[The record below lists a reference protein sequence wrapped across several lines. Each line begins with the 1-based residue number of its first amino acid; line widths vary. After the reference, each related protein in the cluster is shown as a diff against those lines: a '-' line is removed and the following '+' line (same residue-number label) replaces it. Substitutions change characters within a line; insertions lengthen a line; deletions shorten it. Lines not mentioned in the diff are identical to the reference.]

1 MVIKMWYYSL
11 NEYLRAE
18 FGEKLYKV
26 ALRGLPTCPNRDGTL
41 GERGCIFCS
50 DFGSGEFAEPL
61 DDSPALQ
68 IARAR
73 ERIAGKTN
81 ATRLIAYFQSFTN
94 TYAPADILERLFRP
108 VIEQEDVAV
117 LSIATRPDCLPNEVL
132 DLLAELVKI
141 KPVWVELGLQTA
153 NEQTARYIR
162 RGYENKVFLEAV
174 EALSKINVKTVA
186 HEIIGLPGE
195 TFVDYLNT
203 ANMITSSGAFGIK
216 IHLLHV
222 LYGTDLEAEYAR
234 NEFRT
239 LEKEEYLEIIT
250 DLIEYLPP
258 SLVIHRLTGD
268 GAKRDLIAP
277 LWSANKKD
285 VLNSL
290 FRLMREKDTVQGR
303 LWKAV
308 K

>member
-1 MVIKMWYYSL
+1 MWYYSL

-26 ALRGLPTCPNRDGTL
+26 ALRGLATCPNRDGTL

-50 DFGSGEFAEPL
+50 DFGSGEFAEPAG
-61 DDSPALQ
+61 DSPALQ

-81 ATRLIAYFQSFTN
+81 AKRLIAYFQSFTN
-94 TYAPADILERLFRP
+94 TYAPVGTLERLFLP

-132 DLLAELVKI
+132 KLLAELAKI

-174 EALSKINVKTVA
+174 EALLRIGVKTVA

-195 TFVDYLNT
+195 TFADYLRT
-203 ANMITSSGAFGIK
+203 ANMIASSGAFGIK
-216 IHLLHV
+216 LHLLHV
-222 LYGTDLEAEYAR
+222 LRGTDLEAEYAR
-234 NEFRT
+234 GAFRT
-239 LEKEEYLEIIT
+239 LEKKEYLELIT

-268 GAKRDLIAP
+268 GAKRDLVAP

-290 FRLMREKDTVQGR
+290 SRLMREKDTVQGKR
-303 LWKAV
+303 RKET
-308 K
+308 KNS